1 MAIRPLVIY
10 PDPRL
15 RQQSRAVEDPEDESI
30 SQLVDDMADTM
41 YANNGAGLAAIQI
54 GVPLRVFIIDAP
66 ITGKT
71 EKDPPLVFINPQ
83 QVALGEE
90 KETADEGC
98 LSFPDIFVPTSRSLR
113 ATFRAQ
119 DLEGQVF
126 EVKGEDLFARALQ
139 HEHDHLTGALIVDF
153 VGRIKRQLIERKLKK
168 AAR

>member
-1 MAIRPLVIY
+1 MAIRPLVVH

-15 RQQSRAVEDPEDESI
+15 RQKSRRVEDPEDDSI
-30 SQLVDDMADTM
+30 RELVKDMVDTM

-54 GVPLRVFIIDAP
+54 GVPLRVFVIDAP
-66 ITGKT
+66 IAGQT

-83 QVALGEE
+83 QVVLGEE
-90 KETADEGC
+90 KETAEEGC
-98 LSFPDIFVPTSRSLR
+98 LSFPDIFVPIARSLT

-126 EVKGEDLFARALQ
+126 EMQGEDLFARAMQ
-139 HEHDHLTGALIVDF
+139 HEHDHLTGDLIIDF
-153 VGRIKRQLIERKLKK
+153 VGRIKKQLIERKLKK